1 MRQVAFYGKGG
12 VGKSTVATNVAA
24 ALADDGKRV
33 LVVGCDPKHDC
44 TANLRGGKEIPTVLE
59 VLRERGMERRSV
71 EDIVAS
77 GDVGIDDVVFRG
89 YNGVFCVEAGGPKP
103 GYGCAGRGIIVAID
117 LLRKLDIF
125 EELKPDVVIY
135 DVLGDVVCGGFAM
148 PLRLGLADEIYVV
161 TSADFLSLYAA
172 NNICK
177 GVREF
182 ASRGGSPLGG
192 IIYNARGPLD
202 APDIVERFA
211 ATIGSHVICKIP
223 SSRLFFEAEL
233 EGRTVVEMFPSSEVA
248 ATFRQLARR
257 ICDDGK
263 PRGVVPTPLDDGQLS
278 ELRAEVR
285 ARMMKLRTGASDEKM
300 S

>member
-1 MRQVAFYGKGG
+1 MKQVAFYGKGG

-24 ALADDGKRV
+24 ALSEAGKRV

-44 TANLRGGKEIPTVLE
+44 TANLRHGKEIPTVLD
-59 VLRERGMERRSV
+59 VLRAKGMEKRSI
-71 EDIVAS
+71 EEIVAS
-77 GDVGIDDVVFRG
+77 RGIRLSDVVFKG

-117 LLRKLDIF
+117 LLKKLDVF
-125 EELKPDVVIY
+125 GELKPDIVIY

-148 PLRLGLADEIYVV
+148 PLRLGLADEVCVV
-161 TSADFLSLYAA
+161 TSADYLAIYAA

-177 GVREF
+177 GVCEF
-182 ASRGGSPLGG
+182 AARGGSPLGG

-211 ATIGSHVICKIP
+211 AAIGSHILCEIP
-223 SSRLFFEAEL
+223 NNKLFAEAEV
-233 EGRTVVEMFPSSEVA
+233 EGKTVVEMFPASEIA
-248 ATFRQLARR
+248 ATFRRLAERLLGNEKR
-257 ICDDGK
+257 A
-263 PRGVVPTPLDDGQLS
+263 VPTPLSEERLS

-285 ARMMKLRTGASDEKM
+285 LRMRRRLKTEDKR
-300 S
+300 